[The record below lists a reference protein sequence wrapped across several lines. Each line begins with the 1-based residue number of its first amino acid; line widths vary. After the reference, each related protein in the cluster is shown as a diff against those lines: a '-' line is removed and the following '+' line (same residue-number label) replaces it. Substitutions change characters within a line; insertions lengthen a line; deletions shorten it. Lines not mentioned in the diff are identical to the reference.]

1 MSLLH
6 INHLNVR
13 FTQQNV
19 QAVRDVS
26 LSIDPGEVLALVGES
41 GSGKSVTAAAIL
53 GLLPTQQTQIGGE
66 ILFNDIPLLRQSP
79 RQLNRLRGHDIA
91 MVFQNSQSTLDPAWR
106 VGKQLQHNLRRLNPT
121 LSRAESHRAALDWL
135 IRMKLPHPQQV
146 MDLYPHQLSGGMRQ
160 RILIALAAMC
170 QPKLLIADEPST
182 ALDSSVQRE
191 VLQLL
196 KELCQHNNMAM
207 LLITHDFGVVA
218 ALSDRVAVMRN
229 GCIVESASTR
239 EIILSPQH
247 PYTQS
252 LLAAVPY
259 PDTSLPV
266 QVSKEQPP
274 LLQARQLGRD
284 YIRRTTEGF
293 WTKKIINTTLDDIN
307 LHIHRGEIIGV
318 IGESGSGKS
327 TLARILAQ
335 LIPADR
341 GEILFAGKPVHSDNP
356 AEVLALRRQLQCV
369 FQDSLSSFNP
379 RLTLEQQ
386 LIRPQF
392 RAGRNAN
399 PKQAQRLAAR
409 IFNEVGL
416 DAQLLQRYP
425 HQLSGGQRQRANIA
439 RALVVNPQFLLLD
452 EPTSALD
459 LTVQAQVM
467 ALLTRLHQQHQ
478 LTCLFISHNLALV
491 SQFCHRILVMA
502 NGKIVDDFSRQD
514 LYHAGRHTVTRQLL
528 AAHYPLETEDD
539 GPQQIKRRA

>member
-1 MSLLH
+1 MSLLR
-6 INHLNVR
+6 INNLNVR
-13 FTQQNV
+13 FSQQNV
-19 QAVRDVS
+19 QAVLDVS
-26 LSIDPGEVLALVGES
+26 LSIEPGEVLALVGES

-53 GLLPTQQTQIGGE
+53 GLLPARQTQIGGE

-106 VGKQLQHNLRRLNPT
+106 VGKQLQHNLRRLNPM
-121 LSRAESHRAALDWL
+121 LSRTEARRAALDWL
-135 IRMKLPHPQQV
+135 VRMKLPHPQQV
-146 MDLYPHQLSGGMRQ
+146 MGLYPHQLSGGMRQ

-182 ALDSSVQRE
+182 ALDATVQRE

-218 ALSDRVAVMRN
+218 ALSDRVAVMRH
-229 GCIVESASTR
+229 GCIVETAATR
-239 EIILSPQH
+239 EIIRAPQH

-259 PDTSLPV
+259 PDTSLPAP
-266 QVSKEQPP
+266 VSKEPSP
-274 LLQARQLGRD
+274 LLQARHLGRD
-284 YIRRTTEGF
+284 YIRRDSQGF
-293 WTKKIINTTLDDIN
+293 WAKKLINTAVDDVS
-307 LHIHRGEIIGV
+307 LHIQRGEIIGV

-327 TLARILAQ
+327 TLARLIAQ

-341 GEILFAGKPVHSDNP
+341 GEILFAGRQVRSDKP

-392 RAGRNAN
+392 RAGRNTY
-399 PKQAQRLAAR
+399 PKQAQRLAVE
-409 IFNEVGL
+409 IFKEVGL
-416 DAQLLQRYP
+416 DEQLLQRYP

-514 LYHAGRHTVTRQLL
+514 LYHTGRHPVTQQLL
-528 AAHYPLETEDD
+528 AAHYPLETEDEEL
-539 GPQQIKRRA
+539 QQIKRRA

>member
-1 MSLLH
+1 MSLLQ

-19 QAVRDVS
+19 QAVQDVS
-26 LSIDPGEVLALVGES
+26 LNIEPGEVLALVGES

-53 GLLPTQQTQIGGE
+53 GLLPPRQTHVGGE
-66 ILFNDIPLLRQSP
+66 ILFNGTPLLSLSS

-106 VGKQLQHNLRRLNPT
+106 VGKQLQHNLRRLNPM
-121 LSRAESHRAALDWL
+121 LSRGEAHTAALDWL
-135 IRMKLPHPQQV
+135 ARMKLPHPEQV
-146 MDLYPHQLSGGMRQ
+146 MALYPHQLSGGMRQ

-196 KELCQHNNMAM
+196 KELCQQNSMAM

-229 GCIVESASTR
+229 GFIVESASTR
-239 EIILSPQH
+239 DIIRAPQH

-259 PDTSLPV
+259 PDTSLPAA
-266 QVSKEQPP
+266 VSKDTPP
-274 LLQARQLGRD
+274 LLQTKHLGRN
-284 YIRRTTEGF
+284 YIRRDTQGF
-293 WTKKIINTTLDDIN
+293 WAKKVINTAVDDVSLQIY
-307 LHIHRGEIIGV
+307 RGEIIGV

-327 TLARILAQ
+327 TLARMLAQ

-341 GEILFAGKPVHSDNP
+341 GEILFADQPVRSDNSD
-356 AEVLALRRQLQCV
+356 EVLALRRQLQCV

-392 RAGRNAN
+392 RAGRKAN
-399 PKQAQRLAAR
+399 PEQARRLAVE
-409 IFNEVGL
+409 IFNQVGL
-416 DAQLLQRYP
+416 DEQLLQRYP

-467 ALLTRLHQQHQ
+467 ALLSRLHQQHQ

-502 NGKIVDDFSRQD
+502 NGKIVDDFSRHE
-514 LYHAGRHTVTRQLL
+514 LYHSGRHPVTRQLL

-539 GPQQIKRRA
+539 EPQQIKQRA

>member
-1 MSLLH
+1 MSLLR

-26 LSIDPGEVLALVGES
+26 LSIEPGEVLALVGES

-53 GLLPTQQTQIGGE
+53 GLLPARQTQIGGE

-106 VGKQLQHNLRRLNPT
+106 VGKQLQHNLRRLNPM
-121 LSRAESHRAALDWL
+121 LSRGEAQRAALDWL
-135 IRMKLPHPQQV
+135 VRMKLPHPQQV
-146 MDLYPHQLSGGMRQ
+146 MGLYPHQLSGGMRQ

-182 ALDSSVQRE
+182 ALDVRVQRE

-196 KELCQHNNMAM
+196 KDLCQNNNMAM

-218 ALSDRVAVMRN
+218 ALSSRVAVMRH
-229 GCIVESASTR
+229 GCIVENASTR
-239 EIILSPQH
+239 EIIRAPQH
-247 PYTQS
+247 PYTRS

-259 PDTSLPV
+259 PDTSLPAS
-266 QVSKEQPP
+266 VSKQQPP
-274 LLQARQLGRD
+274 LLQARDLGRD
-284 YIRRTTEGF
+284 YIRRDTQGF
-293 WTKKIINTTLDDIN
+293 WAKKIINTAVDNVSLQ
-307 LHIHRGEIIGV
+307 IHRGEIIGV

-327 TLARILAQ
+327 TLARMLAQ
-335 LIPADR
+335 LIPSDR
-341 GEILFAGKPVHSDNP
+341 GEILFSGKPVHSNNP

-392 RAGRNAN
+392 RAGRETD
-399 PKQAQRLAAR
+399 PKQAQRLAVE
-409 IFNEVGL
+409 IFKEVGL
-416 DAQLLQRYP
+416 DEQLLQRYP

-459 LTVQAQVM
+459 LTIQAQVM

-514 LYHAGRHTVTRQLL
+514 LYHASRHPVTQRLL

-539 GPQQIKRRA
+539 EPQQIKRHA

>member
-1 MSLLH
+1 MSLLR
-6 INHLNVR
+6 INNLNVR

-26 LSIDPGEVLALVGES
+26 LSIEAGEVLALVGES

-53 GLLPTQQTQIGGE
+53 GLLPARQTQIGGE

-106 VGKQLQHNLRRLNPT
+106 VGKQLQHNLRRLNPM
-121 LSRAESHRAALDWL
+121 LSRAETQRAALDWL
-135 IRMKLPHPQQV
+135 VRMKLPQPQQV
-146 MDLYPHQLSGGMRQ
+146 MGLYPHQLSGGMRQ

-182 ALDSSVQRE
+182 ALDARVQRE

-218 ALSDRVAVMRN
+218 ALSSRVAVMRH

-239 EIILSPQH
+239 EIIRAPQH
-247 PYTQS
+247 PYTRS

-259 PDTSLPV
+259 PDTSLPAS
-266 QVSKEQPP
+266 VSKQQPP
-274 LLQARQLGRD
+274 LLQARDLGRD
-284 YIRRTTEGF
+284 YIRRDTQGF
-293 WTKKIINTTLDDIN
+293 WAKKIINTAVDNVSLQ
-307 LHIHRGEIIGV
+307 IHRGEIIGV

-327 TLARILAQ
+327 TLARMLAQ

-341 GEILFAGKPVHSDNP
+341 GEILFSGKPVHSHNP

-392 RAGRNAN
+392 RAGRETD
-399 PKQAQRLAAR
+399 PKQAQRLAVE
-409 IFNEVGL
+409 IFKEVGL
-416 DAQLLQRYP
+416 DEQLL
-425 HQLSGGQRQRANIA
+425 QRANIA

-514 LYHAGRHTVTRQLL
+514 LYHASRHPVTQQLL

-539 GPQQIKRRA
+539 EPQQIKRRA

>member
-1 MSLLH
+1 MSLLQ

-19 QAVRDVS
+19 QAVQDVS
-26 LSIDPGEVLALVGES
+26 LSIEPGEVLALVGES

-53 GLLPTQQTQIGGE
+53 GLLPARQTHIGGE
-66 ILFNDIPLLRQSP
+66 ILFNGTPLLSLSS

-106 VGKQLQHNLRRLNPT
+106 VGKQLQHNLRRLNPM
-121 LSRAESHRAALDWL
+121 LSRGEAHTAALGWL
-135 IRMKLPHPQQV
+135 ARMKLPHPEQV
-146 MDLYPHQLSGGMRQ
+146 MALYPHQLSGGMRQ

-196 KELCQHNNMAM
+196 KELCQQNSMAM

-229 GCIVESASTR
+229 GFIVESASTR
-239 EIILSPQH
+239 EIIRAPQH

-259 PDTSLPV
+259 PDTSLPAA
-266 QVSKEQPP
+266 VSKDTPP
-274 LLQARQLGRD
+274 LLQTKHLGRD
-284 YIRRTTEGF
+284 YIRRDTQGF
-293 WTKKIINTTLDDIN
+293 WAKKVINTAVDDVS

-327 TLARILAQ
+327 TLARMLAQ

-341 GEILFAGKPVHSDNP
+341 GEILFAGQPVGSDNP

-379 RLTLEQQ
+379 RLTMEQQ

-392 RAGRNAN
+392 RAGRHTD
-399 PKQAQRLAAR
+399 PKQAQRLAVR
-409 IFNEVGL
+409 MFNDVGL
-416 DAQLLQRYP
+416 DEQLLQRYP

-467 ALLTRLHQQHQ
+467 ALLSRLHQQHQ

-502 NGKIVDDFSRQD
+502 NGKIVDDFSRHE
-514 LYHAGRHTVTRQLL
+514 LYHAGRHPVTRQLL

-539 GPQQIKRRA
+539 EPQQIKRRA

>member
-1 MSLLH
+1 MSLLQ

-26 LSIDPGEVLALVGES
+26 LNIAAGEVLALVGES

-53 GLLPTQQTQIGGE
+53 GLLPARQTEIGGE
-66 ILFNDIPLLRQSP
+66 ILFNDIPLLQQSP

-106 VGKQLQHNLRRLNPT
+106 IGKQLQHNLRRLNPM
-121 LSRAESHRAALDWL
+121 LSRTEAKLHALDWL

-146 MDLYPHQLSGGMRQ
+146 MNLYPHQLSGGMRQ

-191 VLQLL
+191 VLHLL
-196 KELCQHNNMAM
+196 KELCQSNNMAM

-218 ALSDRVAVMRN
+218 ALSDRVAVMRD
-229 GCIVESASTR
+229 GCIVETAATPEAIR
-239 EIILSPQH
+239 APRH

-259 PDTSLPV
+259 PDTRPPAA
-266 QVSKEQPP
+266 VSKASSP

-284 YIRRTTEGF
+284 YIRRAPQGLF
-293 WTKKIINTTLDDIN
+293 GKKIINTALDNVSLDIY
-307 LHIHRGEIIGV
+307 RGEIIGV

-341 GEILFAGKPVHSDNP
+341 GEILFSGQPIHHDKPS
-356 AEVLALRRQLQCV
+356 EILALRRQLQCV

-386 LIRPQF
+386 LVRPQF
-392 RAGRNAN
+392 RAGRKTSA
-399 PKQAQRLAAR
+399 KQAQQLAVQM
-409 IFNEVGL
+409 FNQVGL
-416 DAQLLQRYP
+416 DERLLQRYP

-467 ALLTRLHQQHQ
+467 ALLTRLHQQHH

-491 SQFCHRILVMA
+491 SQFCHRILVTA

-514 LYHAGRHTVTRQLL
+514 LYHPERHAVTQRLL
-528 AAHYPLETEDD
+528 AAHYPLETEDVQ
-539 GPQQIKRRA
+539 PQQIKRRA